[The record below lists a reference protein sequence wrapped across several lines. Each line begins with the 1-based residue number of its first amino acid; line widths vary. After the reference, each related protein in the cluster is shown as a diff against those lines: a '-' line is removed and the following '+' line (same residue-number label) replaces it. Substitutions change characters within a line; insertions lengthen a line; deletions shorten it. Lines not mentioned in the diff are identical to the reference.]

1 MTSHVENTEEFFIET
16 KDGISLFVRDFPL
29 ADVSANVNVNACAIA
44 TNTSTSH
51 APGVLIMHGLGEHSG
66 RYLHIAQFFQAL
78 GFRVRSFDQRGHG
91 QSTGGRGDV
100 PDNETI
106 VRDIETVLNDFSAQ
120 LKQAPFL
127 FAHSMGGLFA
137 TRFALE
143 NTRPLAGLMLSSPAY
158 SVKTSRF
165 EKILFKI
172 SSMIIPHLGV
182 GHGTNG
188 LYLSHDREVVLAYQN
203 DKLVHS
209 RISASLFQ
217 SMLTAMRYVKAHAKK
232 LPCPLLLLVAGSD
245 LVVNPEG
252 ARAFSRQVAE
262 SDQAAKLKTI
272 IYPEFYHEIFNELEA
287 WRAFDDVRAW
297 LDENNFLPK

>member
-1 MTSHVENTEEFFIET
+1 MTSHVENTEEFFIEAS
-16 KDGISLFVRDFPL
+16 DGTSLFIRDYPL
-29 ADVSANVNVNACAIA
+29 CNWANNELNA
-44 TNTSTSH
+44 TLTY
-51 APGVLIMHGLGEHSG
+51 APGILIMHGLGEHSG
-66 RYLHIAQFFQAL
+66 RYVHIAKFFQTL

-91 QSTGGRGDV
+91 QSMGARGDV
-100 PDNETI
+100 PDNEAT
-106 VRDIETVLNDFSAQ
+106 VRDIGFVLEDFSAQ
-120 LKQAPFL
+120 LDHAPFL

-143 NTRPLAGLMLSSPAY
+143 RSRPLAGLILSSPAY

-165 EKILFKI
+165 EKVLFKI
-172 SSMIIPHLGV
+172 SSLIIPHLGV

-188 LYLSHDREVVLAYQN
+188 RYLSHDREVVLAYQN
-203 DKLVHS
+203 DQLVHS

-217 SMLTAMRYVKAHAKK
+217 SMLTAMRYVKAHAKE

-262 SDQAAKLKTI
+262 SNQAAKLKTI
-272 IYPEFYHEIFNELEA
+272 FYPDFYHEVFNELDA
-287 WRAFDDVRAW
+287 WRAFDDVRTW
-297 LDENNFLPK
+297 LDENNFLPNLPKQD

>member
-16 KDGISLFVRDFPL
+16 SDGISLFIRDYPL
-29 ADVSANVNVNACAIA
+29 LNVTDNVSGTHI
-44 TNTSTSH
+44 
-51 APGVLIMHGLGEHSG
+51 PGIIIMHGLGEHSG
-66 RYLHIAQFFQAL
+66 RYVHIAKFFQTL

-91 QSTGGRGDV
+91 QSTGARGDV
-100 PDNETI
+100 PDNEAI
-106 VRDIETVLNDFSAQ
+106 VRDIAFIVEDFSAQ
-120 LKQAPFL
+120 LAQPPFL

-143 NTRPLAGLMLSSPAY
+143 NTRPLAGLILSSPAY

-165 EKILFKI
+165 EKVLFKL
-172 SSMIIPHLGV
+172 SSLIIPHIGV

-188 LYLSHDREVVLAYQN
+188 RYLSHDQEVVFAYQN

-209 RISASLFQ
+209 RISAGLFQ
-217 SMLTAMRYVKAHAKK
+217 SMLMAMRYVKTNAKK

-252 ARAFSRQVAE
+252 ARSFSRQLQE
-262 SDQAAKLKTI
+262 SHLAAKVRTI
-272 IYPEFYHEIFNELEA
+272 FYPDFYHEIFNELEA
-287 WRAFDDVRAW
+287 WRAFDDVRIW